1 MRSILASI
9 LLIFT
14 LTSFKD
20 PIANT
25 TWSWNIEKGCVTTY
39 KFKPNHIVEN
49 YDCELDYTIK
59 GKYKFSKD
67 TLIVTMYDDHSV
79 EDGNKTIIDRDKYFL
94 VRNNQ
99 SLYMISTQRCERN
112 KWGKEKRIH
121 QFLDYKKVNH

>member
-1 MRSILASI
+1 MKLLPTI
-9 LLIFT
+9 LLVFT

-20 PIANT
+20 PIVNT
-25 TWSWNIEKGCVTTY
+25 TWSWTVVKGCVNTY
-39 KFKPNHIVEN
+39 KFKSNYVVEN
-49 YDCELDYTIK
+49 YNCELDYTIK

-99 SLYMISTQRCERN
+99 SLYIISTQRFEHK

-121 QFLDYKKVNH
+121 QFSDYKRVNH